1 MPSSTELANN
11 SAHDAVEN
19 KIPEV
24 SNLVKKT

>member
-1 MPSSTELANN
+1 MLSSTGLANN